1 MASSQVNTASP
12 LTISSRYAL
21 FLQLLSTLF
30 DRIIQA
36 TLITANGTTLTL
48 SDTENAEL
56 FWGIRGGGSNFGVC
70 TEFVL
75 RLHPQRPTIFSG
87 LVVYPAEVLSE
98 LITVLNRWW
107 KNAKKNEGMHMLLRK
122 IPSSEEVG
130 DNTFG
135 ITSLE
140 LMSLACRWELLWFCF
155 TMDLRRKDVRISR
168 NSLI

>member
-1 MASSQVNTASP
+1 M
-12 LTISSRYAL
+12 
-21 FLQLLSTLF
+21 LSFCNFTQPSF
-30 DRIIQA
+30 DWMTQA

-107 KNAKKNEGMHMLLRK
+107 KNAKQNEGMHMLLRK
-122 IPSSEEVG
+122 IPSSEKVG
-130 DNTFG
+130 DNTFR
-135 ITSLE
+135 ITSVGLI
-140 LMSLACRWELLWFCF
+140 SPVCRWALLWFCF
-155 TMDLRRKDVRISR
+155 TMDPRRRGVKTSR